1 MGFSL
6 NGAAAAREQAG
17 RRLRLRSAMLLRQP
31 SRLRISRRGI
41 LAAALAAFLPAMPA
55 RAEDGVAFVR
65 DLYARQVA
73 LHNARGRMAEADF
86 LPLFARTLRTLMQAP
101 RPGLAHAP
109 AGPILN
115 AFFGWGIL
123 PGQPVTLQW
132 VRAAAG
138 GAVAVEI
145 VARGEPRQITLRLVR
160 EQGLWKI
167 ADISYGHG
175 ESLLA
180 YYRRITKG

>member
-1 MGFSL
+1 
-6 NGAAAAREQAG
+6 
-17 RRLRLRSAMLLRQP
+17 MLLRQP
-31 SRLRISRRGI
+31 PCLRISRRRM
-41 LAAALAAFLPAMPA
+41 LASALAVLLPAMPVH
-55 RAEDGVAFVR
+55 AEDGVAFVR

-73 LHNARGRMAEADF
+73 LHNARGRMTQADF
-86 LPLFARTLRTLMQAP
+86 LPLFARDLRALMQAP
-101 RPGLAHAP
+101 RPGLARAP

-123 PGQPVTLQW
+123 PGQPVALQR
-132 VRAAAG
+132 VRAAG
-138 GAVAVEI
+138 GGIAVDI
-145 VARGEPRQITLRLVR
+145 VARGEPRRITVSLLR

-175 ESLLA
+175 ESLRA

>member
-1 MGFSL
+1 
-6 NGAAAAREQAG
+6 
-17 RRLRLRSAMLLRQP
+17 MLLRQP
-31 SRLRISRRGI
+31 PRLRISRRRM
-41 LAAALAAFLPAMPA
+41 LAAALAVLLPAVPVH
-55 RAEDGVAFVR
+55 AEDGVAFVR

-73 LHNARGRMAEADF
+73 LHNARGRMTQADF
-86 LPLFARTLRTLMQAP
+86 LPLFALSLRALMQAP
-101 RPGLAHAP
+101 RPGLAREP
-109 AGPILN
+109 AGPILH

-123 PGQPVTLQW
+123 PGQPVTLQR
-132 VRAAAG
+132 VRAAG
-138 GAVAVEI
+138 GGIAVDI
-145 VARGEPRQITLRLVR
+145 VARGEPRRITVSLLR

>member
-1 MGFSL
+1 
-6 NGAAAAREQAG
+6 
-17 RRLRLRSAMLLRQP
+17 MLLRQP
-31 SRLRISRRGI
+31 PRLRISRRRM
-41 LAAALAAFLPAMPA
+41 LAAALAVLLPAVPVH
-55 RAEDGVAFVR
+55 AEDGVAFVR

-73 LHNARGRMAEADF
+73 LHNARGRMTQADF
-86 LPLFARTLRTLMQAP
+86 LPLFALSLRALMQAP
-101 RPGLAHAP
+101 RPGLAREP

-123 PGQPVTLQW
+123 PGQPVTLQR
-132 VRAAAG
+132 VRAGAG

-145 VARGEPRQITLRLVR
+145 VARGAPRLLTVRLVR
-160 EQGLWKI
+160 EQSLWKI

-180 YYRRITKG
+180 YYRRITQG